1 MAKEGLQ
8 NLGIQGVDHV
18 DFVVH
23 DLERSR
29 TFYEGKMDFALAAR
43 SGTQYEEATGERSLV
58 FDAAKVRVQVTAPT
72 RKDSAA
78 GRFLKNHPD
87 GVRTVTFRV
96 SDLDHAWK
104 TLESRGANF
113 IEEPAGKP
121 GHRSFAIASPLGDVQ
136 YVFLEKGKAGE
147 AAGPGGVD
155 PRLTPVVRTGKET
168 AGGNRHRFTHFDH
181 ITSNTLDM
189 RNLSAW
195 YRDVLG
201 FEHFWDIRFH
211 TRDAKPDPDV
221 GAAGGSRTAG
231 LQAGTGGSGLNSI
244 VMWDPSSNVKFATN
258 EPLRPNFYNSQ
269 IAKFCDDN
277 KGPGVQHIAFA
288 TGHIMDV
295 IPQMRTAGLKFLE
308 TPDAYYAMLPKRL
321 AERGVENLKEE
332 IEELRK
338 RRILVDGR
346 DNRYLLQIFMQEGA
360 LLYNEAAAGPFFY
373 EVIQRYGD
381 QGFGEGN
388 FRALF
393 ESIERQQTGE
403 TQRTVNN
410 PYLMD

>member
-1 MAKEGLQ
+1 MGKEGIV
-8 NLGIQGVDHV
+8 NLGIQGIDHV
-18 DFVVH
+18 DFVVR

-29 TFYEGKMDFALAAR
+29 EFYEGKMDFALSAR
-43 SGTQYEEATGERSLV
+43 SSAAYEEDTGERSLV
-58 FDAAKVRVQVTAPT
+58 FDAAKVRVQVTTPMA
-72 RKDSAA
+72 KDSRA

-87 GVRTVTFRV
+87 GVRTFTFRV
-96 SDLDHAWK
+96 ADLDHAWK
-104 TLESRGANF
+104 TLEKRGANF
-113 IEEPAGKP
+113 LEEPAGKA
-121 GHRSFAIASPLGDVQ
+121 GHRSFSITSPLGDVQ
-136 YVFLEKGKAGE
+136 YVFLEKASVPSGHSVSSDS
-147 AAGPGGVD
+147 GVD
-155 PRLTPVVRTGKET
+155 PRLTPVVRTGKEKT
-168 AGGNRHRFTHFDH
+168 GHNRHKLTHVDH

-211 TRDAKPDPDV
+211 TRDSKPD
-221 GAAGGSRTAG
+221 
-231 LQAGTGGSGLNSI
+231 QAGSGGSGLTSI

-277 KGPGVQHIAFA
+277 MGPGVQHIAFG

-295 IPQMRTAGLKFLE
+295 IPQMRQSGLKFLE

-346 DNRYLLQIFMQEGA
+346 DNRYLLQIFMQEAA
-360 LLYNEAAAGPFFY
+360 LLYNEAATGPFFY
-373 EVIQRYGD
+373 EVIQRHGD

>member
-1 MAKEGLQ
+1 MAKEGIV
-8 NLGIQGVDHV
+8 NLGIQGIDHV

-29 TFYEGKMDFALAAR
+29 KFYGEKMDFALSAK
-43 SGTQYEEATGERSLV
+43 SGSAYEEATGERALV
-58 FDAAKVRVQVTAPT
+58 FDAAKARVQVTAPT
-72 RKDSAA
+72 RKDSRAA
-78 GRFLKNHPD
+78 AFLRSHPD
-87 GVRTVTFRV
+87 GVRSITFRV
-96 SDLDHAWK
+96 ADLDHAWK
-104 TLESRGANF
+104 TLEKRGANF
-113 IEEPAGKP
+113 IEEATGKP

-136 YVFLEKGKAGE
+136 YVFLEKGKTPESGSGA
-147 AAGPGGVD
+147 VD
-155 PRLTPVVRTGKET
+155 PRLTPVVATGKET
-168 AGGNRHRFTHFDH
+168 TGRNRHRFTHVDH

-211 TRDAKPDPDV
+211 TRDSKPDQ
-221 GAAGGSRTAG
+221 T
-231 LQAGTGGSGLNSI
+231 TGGSGLTSI

-269 IAKFCDDN
+269 IAKFVDDN
-277 KGPGVQHIAFA
+277 HGPGVQHIAFG

-295 IPQMRTAGLKFLE
+295 IPQMRDAGLKFLE

-321 AERGVENLKEE
+321 AERGVENLKED
-332 IEELRK
+332 IEELR
-338 RRILVDGR
+338 RRRLLVDGR
-346 DNRYLLQIFMQEGA
+346 DNRYLLQIFMQEAA

-373 EVIQRYGD
+373 EVIQRHGD

-393 ESIERQQTGE
+393 ESIERQQSGE